1 MTNGDGMCDTRR
13 IIPVRRAE
21 IEFLAAAPHAA
32 VRLSLPPA
40 TRFESINM
48 FIRELDITQRYGFGS
63 VTLFMPVGTH
73 PADAK
78 IVWFFFLFFCLS
90 GAVGPDVGYQRLITH
105 AHGSAASPENVGAIQ
120 LSSVRLLFPPK
131 RIGFINFVGNKREE
145 GGEKKRRKCRRL
157 LFFFF
162 FHPPVLFNPS
172 SLVCV
177 RSSYR
182 FFRGKRRR

>member
-1 MTNGDGMCDTRR
+1 MESKRVDDQFSQLRHKLYTSVTNGDGMCDTRR

-48 FIRELDITQRYGFGS
+48 FIRELDITQRYGPGS

-78 IVWFFFLFFCLS
+78 IVWFFF
-90 GAVGPDVGYQRLITH
+90 
-105 AHGSAASPENVGAIQ
+105 
-120 LSSVRLLFPPK
+120 
-131 RIGFINFVGNKREE
+131 
-145 GGEKKRRKCRRL
+145 
-157 LFFFF
+157 FFFAF
-162 FHPPVLFNPS
+162 LVLSDRTSDINGSSHMHMAAQPALKMSVLFNS
-172 SLVCV
+172 H
-177 RSSYR
+177 RSAYYSHLNASDS
-182 FFRGKRRR
+182 

>member
-1 MTNGDGMCDTRR
+1 MALVQSPCSCLLEH
-13 IIPVRRAE
+13 IPRMRK
-21 IEFLAAAPHAA
+21 L
-32 VRLSLPPA
+32 
-40 TRFESINM
+40 
-48 FIRELDITQRYGFGS
+48 
-63 VTLFMPVGTH
+63 
-73 PADAK
+73 
-78 IVWFFFLFFCLS
+78 FFFSFFPFFGLS